1 MRVEQAER
9 VGETK
14 SISYVFVHV
23 QTDAKRE
30 SVSRVGDVF
39 TVAVKEPAEHNFANK
54 RVREIIASE
63 LDVPTAR
70 ARLVKGHRSQRKM
83 FQITR

>member
-1 MRVEQAER
+1 MKTEEAEKI
-9 VGETK
+9 GETRMV
-14 SISYVFVHV
+14 SYVFVHV

-30 SVSRVGDVF
+30 VVERTGDTF
-39 TVAVKEPAEHNFANK
+39 TIAVKEPAEHNFANK
-54 RVREIIASE
+54 RIREIVASE